1 MRTTVGLLALVVAG
15 LCWAD
20 TTTLA
25 QTAVET
31 GQNAT
36 DVRSTWQLQPAGYT
50 RELWV
55 GFESRA
61 VTGEALLAGLKA
73 AGTDQTSV
81 ATISRA
87 SNAGGTAL
95 TVDEQA
101 ALDALGGRETLAG
114 VLHKQGFVGTDGTR
128 SPQGRRV
135 RIVLV
140 GVQESG
146 STVLR
151 VARSAE
157 ADGVLLVDPPV
168 WDLPQVEENA
178 KPLGVDVLLHPRSDA
193 EFAREEAELRK
204 RLGPWGK
211 SARVLRGPL
220 PYADFNQRLAWAYHE
235 LRGYWLDFPSRE
247 GESPVE
253 AWLRARKDRT
263 VIHVGELHG
272 NPGAHRLQLEVLREM
287 IQQGGPLALSTEQFE
302 RDVQPVLDR
311 YLKGEISEDQFLKDS
326 RPWPNY
332 ADYRPLIELCK
343 ERKIPVIAGNIPRR
357 LASRVH
363 KEGPAVVEQFT
374 DEEKSWSAR
383 KLVAE
388 KGAYRDKF
396 MKLMGGAGDHN
407 EKLETM
413 FAAQCFKDDTM
424 AESIADWLAANPKG
438 RVLHIN
444 GGFHSEGGLGV
455 PEKLAVLSPAVKQAM
470 LTCVERGNDVPKAA
484 ADETFATV
492 PASRR

>member
-1 MRTTVGLLALVVAG
+1 MRTAFVSLLIMVAG
-15 LCWAD
+15 YAWLGD
-20 TTTLA
+20 PSLA
-25 QTAVET
+25 QAKVET

-36 DVRSTWQLQPAGYT
+36 DIRSTWQIHRAAYT

-55 GFESRA
+55 GLESRA
-61 VTGEALLAGLKA
+61 AGGDSLLAALKA

-87 SNAGGTAL
+87 SNASGTPLGAE
-95 TVDEQA
+95 EQA
-101 ALDALGGRETLAG
+101 ALDAVTGRETLAN
-114 VLHKQGFVGTDGTR
+114 VLSKFELLGSDGARTVA
-128 SPQGRRV
+128 GRRV
-135 RIVLV
+135 RVVLV
-140 GVQESG
+140 GLNESAA
-146 STVLR
+146 TALR
-151 VARSAE
+151 VARGAE
-157 ADGVLLVDPPV
+157 IDGLLLVDPPV
-168 WDLPQVEENA
+168 WDLPQVEESA
-178 KPLGVDVLLHPRSDA
+178 KPMGVDVLLHPRADA
-193 EFAREEAELRK
+193 EFTREEAELRR

-211 SARVLRGPL
+211 SARVMRGPS
-220 PYADFNQRLAWAYHE
+220 PYADLGQRLAHAHHE
-235 LRGYWLDFPSRE
+235 LRGYWLDFPSRD
-247 GESPVE
+247 GESPVQ
-253 AWLRARKDRT
+253 AWLRARKDRN

-272 NPGAHRLQLEVLREM
+272 NPGAHRLQLDVLREM
-287 IQQGGPLALSTEQFE
+287 IAQGGPLALSTEQFE

-311 YLKGEISEDQFLKDS
+311 YLKGEISEEQFLKDS

-343 ERKIPVIAGNIPRR
+343 EKKIPVIAGNIPRR
-357 LASRVH
+357 LAARVH
-363 KEGPAVVEQFT
+363 KEGPGVVEQFT
-374 DEEKSWSAR
+374 EEEKSWSAR

-413 FAAQCFKDDTM
+413 FAAQCIKDDTM

-444 GGFHSEGGLGV
+444 GGFHSENGLGV
-455 PEKLAVLSPAVKQAM
+455 PEKLAVLNPSVKQAM
-470 LTCVERGNDVPKAA
+470 LTCVERGNPIPKAA
-484 ADETFATV
+484 ADETYATV

>member
-1 MRTTVGLLALVVAG
+1 MRSVSFALLAVISG
-15 LCWAD
+15 LIWIGVPS
-20 TTTLA
+20 LA
-25 QTAVET
+25 QAKVES

-36 DVRSTWQLQPAGYT
+36 DIRSTWQIQRAGYT

-55 GFESRA
+55 GLESRSA
-61 VTGEALLAGLKA
+61 DGAALLAALKG

-87 SNAGGTAL
+87 SNASGSPLGAE
-95 TVDEQA
+95 EQA
-101 ALDALGGRETLAG
+101 SLDAVTGRETLANLLSKFELLG
-114 VLHKQGFVGTDGTR
+114 PDGTR
-128 SPQGRRV
+128 TPAGRRV
-135 RIVLV
+135 RVVLV
-140 GVQESG
+140 GLHESAA
-146 STVLR
+146 TALR
-151 VARSAE
+151 VARN
-157 ADGVLLVDPPV
+157 ADVDGLLLVDPPV

-178 KPLGVDVLLHPRSDA
+178 KPLGVDVLIHPRSDA
-193 EFAREEAELRK
+193 EFTREETELRK

-211 SARVLRGPL
+211 SARVMRGPA
-220 PYADFNQRLAWAYHE
+220 PFADLHQRLAYAYHE
-235 LRGYWLDFPSRE
+235 LRGFCLDFPSRE
-247 GESPVE
+247 GETPVQ
-253 AWLRARKDRT
+253 AWLRARKDRN

-287 IQQGGPLALSTEQFE
+287 IAQGGPLALSTEQFE

-311 YLKGEISEDQFLKDS
+311 YLKGEISEEQFLKDS

-343 ERKIPVIAGNIPRR
+343 EKRIPVIAGNIPRR

-374 DEEKSWSAR
+374 AEEKAWTAR

-396 MKLMGGAGDHN
+396 MKLMGAAGDHN

-413 FAAQCFKDDTM
+413 FAAQCIKDDTM

-444 GGFHSEGGLGV
+444 GGFHSENGLGV
-455 PEKLAVLSPAVKQAM
+455 PEKLAVLSPGVKQAM
-470 LTCVERGNDVPKAA
+470 LTCIERGNPVPKAA
-484 ADETFATV
+484 ADETYATV